1 VHPINIPTR
10 NIVCNSALSVQCFWS
25 GSRTRARKPPKHQIC
40 VNTPAFPLPDRNP
53 RAKSTLGPRSP
64 SDSILFFL
72 RFFSL
77 SLFLSLFLF
86 LFLFLFLSLSLQ
98 MPDVFLSCLS
108 LSLSFSVFLLFFL
121 FFLSFSL
128 FSFLSFSS
136 ILYRC

>member
-86 LFLFLFLSLSLQ
+86 LFLFLSLSLQ